1 MFDVG
6 FTEILL
12 IAVVALLVLG
22 PERLPRAARFTGLW
36 VRRARSQWDSVK
48 TEFEREIAAEDL
60 KRSIDSARRQAS
72 EVAREMGSV
81 EDGIRQAASPASD
94 AAAPVAA
101 SGTVVN
107 HDSAASTDAAPAV
120 AATAAEPAP
129 VLEPGRSV
137 SLEDP
142 LPAPHGDK
150 QGDVR
155 SG

>member
-6 FTEILL
+6 FSEILL

-81 EDGIRQAASPASD
+81 EDGMRQVAPAADDAPL
-94 AAAPVAA
+94 AAA
-101 SGTVVN
+101 GTVV
-107 HDSAASTDAAPAV
+107 SSPVVASQAAAQAADPAGDAV
-120 AATAAEPAP
+120 APETTEA
-129 VLEPGRSV
+129 GRSV
-137 SLEDP
+137 SLQEP
-142 LPAPHGDK
+142 LPGDG
-150 QGDVR
+150 QDRSAEVR
-155 SG
+155 GG

>member
-6 FTEILL
+6 FSEILL

-22 PERLPRAARFTGLW
+22 PERLPKAARFTGLW

-72 EVAREMGSV
+72 EVAQQMGSV
-81 EDGIRQAASPASD
+81 EDGVRQAAPASSD
-94 AAAPVAA
+94 APIAAAGTLVANEAAPVVATTAADAEAAAAAPVI
-101 SGTVVN
+101 
-107 HDSAASTDAAPAV
+107 
-120 AATAAEPAP
+120 
-129 VLEPGRSV
+129 EPGRSV

-142 LPAPHGDK
+142 VPGTDSPKPGERHG
-150 QGDVR
+150 G
-155 SG
+155 